1 MAENFDGLQIV
12 ADSAHPTW
20 FKTFLTVFNKLV
32 AALQRN
38 TQSKVYFKD
47 TMRFLQTTQVLRN
60 GVNLTLTHDLA
71 SPAGVCLV
79 AGRVATYAFSIASK
93 TSVTVL
99 VTLPSTSLVS
109 PPIGVSTS
117 AVTVAEPDKFRIGDI
132 VSFGK
137 QTRIITSIIGS
148 RVTLNKALA
157 FTDTYSMAL
166 FETKVTI
173 TYF

>member
-1 MAENFDGLQIV
+1 MAENFDGLQIA

-20 FKTFLTVFNKLV
+20 FKSFLTIFNRLV

-47 TMRFLQTTQVLRN
+47 TIRYLQTIQPARN
-60 GVNLTLTHDLA
+60 GISLTLRHDLD

-79 AGRVATYAFSIASK
+79 AGRVATYSFSIASK

-99 VTLPSTSLVS
+99 VTLPSSSLVS

-117 AVTVAEPDKFRIGDI
+117 VVTIAEPDKFRIGDI

-137 QTRIITSIIGS
+137 QTRIIQSIQGS